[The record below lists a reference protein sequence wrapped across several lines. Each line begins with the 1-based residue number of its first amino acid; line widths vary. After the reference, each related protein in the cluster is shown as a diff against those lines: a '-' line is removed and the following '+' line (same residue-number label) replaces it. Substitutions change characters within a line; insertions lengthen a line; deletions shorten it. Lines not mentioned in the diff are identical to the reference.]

1 MNELLRRMLFL
12 PGQGSSMAREIDY
25 LHYSVILITLAGALG
40 VSAAAAFFI
49 LRYRKGRKRRPELS
63 PEGKAPEP
71 RAPVYRVEVAL
82 GASILALFVV
92 WWVVGYHQFVRLE
105 TPPPDSIEI
114 YVSGKQWMWNV
125 AYPNGRSSKG
135 EVFVPVGRPVKL
147 VLSSRDV
154 IHSFFVPEFRV
165 KKDVIPGRTTTLW
178 FEALKPGRYPTF
190 CAEYC
195 GEGHSTMRAT
205 IVALSDA
212 EYAEALEELP
222 SVEIEGP
229 VYREPEVAGIAPR
242 KRLSLAEVGE
252 MVAVEKGCI
261 RCHTADGSPHI
272 GPTWVGMYGARVN
285 LVDGGQVTADVAYL
299 TESMMDPRAKI
310 HAGFEPVMP
319 AYQGLLE
326 AGQVGALLEYIRW
339 LTANPPPMA
348 APLAP
353 RDAPPIRLP
362 VAGETTR

>member
-1 MNELLRRMLFL
+1 VNELLRRMLFL
-12 PGQGSSMAREIDY
+12 PRQGSSMARELDY
-25 LHYSVILITLAGALG
+25 LHYSVILITLGGALA
-40 VSAAAAFFI
+40 VTSAAAYFI
-49 LRYRKGRKRRPELS
+49 VRYRKSRQRRPQLS
-63 PEGKAPEP
+63 EHGGAPEP
-71 RAPVYRVEVAL
+71 RAPVYRLEVAL
-82 GASILALFVV
+82 AVSILGLFVL
-92 WWVVGYHQFVRLE
+92 WWVIGYHQFVRLE
-105 TPPPDSIEI
+105 SPPANAIEV

-135 EVFVPVGRPVKL
+135 VVYVPVGRPVKL

-154 IHSFFVPEFRV
+154 IHSFFVPDFRV

-178 FEALKPGRYPTF
+178 FEAVAPGRYPAY

-205 IVALSDA
+205 VVALSDA
-212 EYAEALEELP
+212 DYAQALEELP

-242 KRLSLAEVGE
+242 SPLSLAQVGE
-252 MVAVEKGCI
+252 QVAVEKGCM

-272 GPTWVGMYGARVN
+272 GPTWIGMYGASVD
-285 LVDGGQVTADVAYL
+285 LVEGGSVTADVAYL

-319 AYQGLLE
+319 SYRGLLQ
-326 AGQVGALLEYIRW
+326 AGEVGALLEYIRW
-339 LTANPPPMA
+339 LSQQPPVSP

-353 RDAPPIRLP
+353 AGSPLIRLP
-362 VAGETTR
+362 TAGR